1 MVITFEELRHIK
13 DTLPHGS
20 MERIALELQLEVDSV
35 RNYFGAEHFE
45 APGKIADVHFEKGLG
60 GGVVRLEDTRILGC
74 AMRILD
80 QTKHVQQALN

>member
-20 MERIALELQLEVDSV
+20 MERIAQDLNLDVDTV

-45 APGKIADVHFEKGLG
+45 RPNKIADVHFEKSTIG
-60 GGVVRLEDTRILGC
+60 GIVRLEDTTILDY
-74 AMRILD
+74 AMRIL
-80 QTKHVQQALN
+80 QEQSVGLT

>member
-20 MERIALELQLEVDSV
+20 MERIAHELSLEVDTV

-45 APGKIADVHFEKGLG
+45 NPKKIADVHFEKGIG
-60 GGVVRLEDTRILGC
+60 GGVVRLDDT
-74 AMRILD
+74 AILD
-80 QTKHVQQALN
+80 CALKILQEQHSSVGLS

>member
-1 MVITFEELRHIK
+1 MVITFDELRHIK

-20 MERIALELQLEVDSV
+20 MERIAKELHIEVDAV

-60 GGVVRLEDTRILGC
+60 GGVVRLEDTAILQC
-74 AMRILD
+74 AMRILEESGHA
-80 QTKHVQQALN
+80 QTMN

>member
-20 MERIALELQLEVDSV
+20 MERIAQELHLEVDTV

-45 APGKIADVHFEKGLG
+45 APGKIADVHFEKGQN
-60 GGVVRLEDTRILGC
+60 GGVVRLEDTTILEA

-80 QTKHVQQALN
+80 EVKQTHALS

>member
-20 MERIALELQLEVDSV
+20 IERIAAELNLEVDSV

-45 APGKIADVHFEKGLG
+45 KPNKIADVHFEKGMG
-60 GGVVRLEDTRILGC
+60 GGVVRLEDTAILDA
-74 AMRILD
+74 AMRIL
-80 QTKHVQQALN
+80 QEHSVGLS

>member
-20 MERIALELQLEVDSV
+20 MERIAQELHLDVDTV

-45 APGKIADVHFEKGLG
+45 NPGKIADVHFEKGLG
-60 GGVVRLEDTRILGC
+60 GGVVRLEDTAILDS
-74 AMRILD
+74 AMRIL
-80 QTKHVQQALN
+80 QEHSSVSLS

>member
-1 MVITFEELRHIK
+1 MVITFDELRHIK

-20 MERIALELQLEVDSV
+20 MERIAKELHLEVDAV

-60 GGVVRLEDTRILGC
+60 GGVVRLEDTAILQC
-74 AMRILD
+74 AMRILEESGQA
-80 QTKHVQQALN
+80 QTMN

>member
-1 MVITFEELRHIK
+1 MVITFDELRHIN

-20 MERIALELQLEVDSV
+20 MERIAKELHLEVDAV

-60 GGVVRLEDTRILGC
+60 GGVVRLEDTAILQC
-74 AMRILD
+74 AMRILEESGQA
-80 QTKHVQQALN
+80 QTMN

>member
-13 DTLPHGS
+13 DALPHGS
-20 MERIALELQLEVDSV
+20 MERIAEELHIEVDAV

-45 APGKIADVHFEKGLG
+45 APGKIADVHFEKGIG
-60 GGVVRLEDTRILGC
+60 GGVVRLEDTAILQS

-80 QTKHVQQALN
+80 EAKHVQALN

>member
-1 MVITFEELRHIK
+1 LHI
-13 DTLPHGS
+13 
-20 MERIALELQLEVDSV
+20 EVDAV

-60 GGVVRLEDTRILGC
+60 GGVVRLEDTAILQS

-80 QTKHVQQALN
+80 EAKHVQTLN

>member
-1 MVITFEELRHIK
+1 MVITFDELRHIK

-20 MERIALELQLEVDSV
+20 MERIARELHLEVDAV

-60 GGVVRLEDTRILGC
+60 GGVVRLEDTAILQC
-74 AMRILD
+74 AMRILEESGQA
-80 QTKHVQQALN
+80 QTMN

>member
-1 MVITFEELRHIK
+1 MVITFDELRHIK

-20 MERIALELQLEVDSV
+20 MERIAKELHLEVDAV

-60 GGVVRLEDTRILGC
+60 GGVVRLEDTAILQC
-74 AMRILD
+74 AMRILEESGQA
-80 QTKHVQQALN
+80 QTLN

>member
-13 DTLPHGS
+13 DSLPHGS
-20 MERIALELQLEVDSV
+20 LERIAHELHLEVDTV

-45 APGKIADVHFEKGLG
+45 SPGKIADVHFEKGVS
-60 GGVVRLEDTRILGC
+60 GGVVRLEDTAILNA

-80 QTKHVQQALN
+80 EHKQAALN

>member
-13 DTLPHGS
+13 DALPHGS
-20 MERIALELQLEVDSV
+20 MERIAEELHIEVDAV

-45 APGKIADVHFEKGLG
+45 APGKIADVHFEKGIS
-60 GGVVRLEDTRILGC
+60 GGVVRLEDTAILQS

-80 QTKHVQQALN
+80 EAKHVQTLN

>member
-20 MERIALELQLEVDSV
+20 MERIAQELNLEVDTV

-45 APGKIADVHFEKGLG
+45 APGKIADVHFEKGNH
-60 GGVVRLEDTRILGC
+60 GGVVRLEDT
-74 AMRILD
+74 AILD
-80 QTKHVQQALN
+80 SAMKILDDMKQAHALN

>member
-20 MERIALELQLEVDSV
+20 MERIASELGLDIDSV

-45 APGKIADVHFEKGLG
+45 APDKIADVHFEKGAT
-60 GGVVRLEDTRILGC
+60 GGVAKLESTEILEAAKRILQE
-74 AMRILD
+74 MEV
-80 QTKHVQQALN
+80 H

>member
-13 DTLPHGS
+13 DALPHGS
-20 MERIALELQLEVDSV
+20 MERIAEELHVEVDAV

-60 GGVVRLEDTRILGC
+60 GGVVRLEDTAILDA

-80 QTKHVQQALN
+80 QHKHAQSLN

>member
-1 MVITFEELRHIK
+1 MVITFDELRHIK

-20 MERIALELQLEVDSV
+20 MERIAQELHLEVDAV

-60 GGVVRLEDTRILGC
+60 GGVVRLEDTAVLQC
-74 AMRILD
+74 AMRILEESSHA
-80 QTKHVQQALN
+80 QTMN